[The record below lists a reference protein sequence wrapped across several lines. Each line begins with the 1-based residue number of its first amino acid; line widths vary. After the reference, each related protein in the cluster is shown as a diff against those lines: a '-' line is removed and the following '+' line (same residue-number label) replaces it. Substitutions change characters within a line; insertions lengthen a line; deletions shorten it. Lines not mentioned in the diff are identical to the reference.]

1 MALIKAVPP
10 PPVTLDGDSQGLS
23 KAPPTEHTENRT
35 LVDYAKY
42 PRQHHFFPSTAIDW
56 PRKLDN
62 RTALISARRGCTSL
76 NLPPFQIWNKKP
88 SSEIWKVSSNAELA
102 GRSSGTNHTYDP
114 MVNFFIKIPKDLG
127 KSTEKVHKLREFFN
141 QEERKSNRLQSHSLA
156 KTLRSRSMPL
166 NQAGSASHMMSE
178 RRMDKGQ
185 GHGSLV

>member
-1 MALIKAVPP
+1 MMQLSKSVAPVAGIDFHILPP
-10 PPVTLDGDSQGLS
+10 PAED
-23 KAPPTEHTENRT
+23 PPSSEHRVM
-35 LVDYAKY
+35 LVDYTKH
-42 PRQHHFFPSTAIDW
+42 PREHVVVSCGTEW

-76 NLPPFQIWNKKP
+76 NLPPFEIWNKKP

-102 GRSSGTNHTYDP
+102 GRSSSTNHTDDP

-141 QEERKSNRLQSHSLA
+141 REERKSNRLQSHSLA
-156 KTLRSRSMPL
+156 KTLRSRSMSL
-166 NQAGSASHMMSE
+166 NQAGSATHIMSE
-178 RRMDKGQ
+178 PRMDKGQ

>member
-1 MALIKAVPP
+1 MALTKAVAP

-23 KAPPTEHTENRT
+23 QALPTEHAENRI

-42 PRQHHFFPSTAIDW
+42 PRQHPFFPSTAIDW

-62 RTALISARRGCTSL
+62 RTALISAQWGCTSL
-76 NLPPFQIWNKKP
+76 NLPPFEIWNKKP

-102 GRSSGTNHTYDP
+102 GRSSSTNHTDDP

-141 QEERKSNRLQSHSLA
+141 QEERESNRLQSHSLA
-156 KTLRSRSMPL
+156 KTLTRSRSMPS
-166 NQAGSASHMMSE
+166 NQAGSASNLNHE
-178 RRMDKGQ
+178 RAANGKGL
-185 GHGSLV
+185 GTL